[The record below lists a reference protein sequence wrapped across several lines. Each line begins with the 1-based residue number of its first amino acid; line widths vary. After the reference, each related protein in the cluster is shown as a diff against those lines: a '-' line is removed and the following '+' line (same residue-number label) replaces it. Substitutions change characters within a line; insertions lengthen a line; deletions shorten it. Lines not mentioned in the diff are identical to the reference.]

1 MQVNVMGIRIIS
13 QRVYLGVLLLLASLP
28 VVGSPV
34 SAQMQAIPNFWS
46 PNERMP
52 RPDVSSIGRL
62 RFLTTTDFPPFNFVD
77 RSKRIAGFHVDLA
90 RAICDELDILAKCQI
105 QAAPWDDL
113 QKMVEDGEAE
123 AIIAG
128 LRPTAELRAK
138 FEFSRTYLYI
148 PGRFVARWQSGFD
161 EPMTEVVGH
170 SRVGLVTGSSHA
182 AWFKVAFPD
191 AEVKTFGDRA
201 AALDA
206 LKREEVDLVF
216 SDALSLSFWLTS
228 PAAAECCAFA
238 GGPYFAPEDVA
249 HGMAIA
255 FAPGREDLVAAVDF
269 ALRQLSDKGIFA
281 ELYLRYFPVSL
292 Y

>member
-1 MQVNVMGIRIIS
+1 MR
-13 QRVYLGVLLLLASLP
+13 YLARGLHVCWLLLLLFAAVQVAAQTP
-28 VVGSPV
+28 V
-34 SAQMQAIPNFWS
+34 IPNFWS
-46 PNERMP
+46 PNEHVT
-52 RPDVSSIGRL
+52 RPDVSGIARL
-62 RFLTTTDFPPFNFVD
+62 RFLTTTDFPPFNFID

-105 QAAPWDDL
+105 QAAPWEEL
-113 QKMVEDGEAE
+113 QKMVEEGEAE

-128 LRPTAELRAK
+128 LRPTAELRSK
-138 FEFSRTYLYI
+138 FEFSRAYLYI
-148 PGRFVARWQSGFD
+148 PGRFVAKRQNGFD
-161 EPMTEVVGH
+161 EPMSQVVAGKKTGLITGSVHDHWFRQAFPEAEVV
-170 SRVGLVTGSSHA
+170 A
-182 AWFKVAFPD
+182 
-191 AEVKTFGDRA
+191 FGDRA

-206 LKREEVDLVF
+206 LRKGEVDLVF

-238 GGPYFAPEDVA
+238 GGPYFSAEDISR
-249 HGMAIA
+249 GLAIA

-281 ELYLRYFPVSL
+281 ELYLRYFPVSF

>member
-1 MQVNVMGIRIIS
+1 MQVFVNSFRYLA
-13 QRVYLGVLLLLASLP
+13 QRLQIVWLLLVFLP
-28 VVGSPV
+28 AIGSHVAAQTPV
-34 SAQMQAIPNFWS
+34 IPNYWS
-46 PNERMP
+46 PNEHVS

-62 RFLTTTDFPPFNFVD
+62 RFLTTTDFPPFNFID

-105 QAAPWDDL
+105 QAAPWDEL

-128 LRPTAELRAK
+128 LRPTAELRSR
-138 FEFSRTYLYI
+138 FEFSRAYLYI
-148 PGRFVARWQSGFD
+148 PGRFVAKRQNGFG
-161 EPMTEVVGH
+161 EPMTEVVRG
-170 SRVGLVTGSSHA
+170 RKTGLVTGSVHEN
-182 AWFKVAFPD
+182 WFRQAFPD
-191 AEVKTFGDRA
+191 AEVVAFGDRA

-206 LKREEVDLVF
+206 LRKEEVDLAF

-238 GGPYFAPEDVA
+238 GGPYFSTEDLSR
-249 HGMAIA
+249 GLAIA
-255 FAPGREDLVAAVDF
+255 FAPGREDLVTAVDF

-281 ELYLRYFPVSL
+281 ELYLRYFPISF